1 MLRRKYSAMTHTL
14 YYSPGACSLA
24 VHIVLGEVGARFELT
39 LVSASDGS
47 TQSPEYLRLNPK
59 GRVPVLVTG
68 DFVLT
73 EAPAIL
79 IYLASA
85 YPAAHL
91 LNASVEALVKSVEW
105 FNWLSGTVHAVAVR
119 QVWRP
124 ERFTLDPTAHAAIV
138 GKGEE
143 GLHKAFTLIDTRL
156 GIAEWCVGDHYSIV
170 DAYLLVFYRWGN
182 RMGVPMRDRYPEWT
196 KHMLR
201 LLQRAAVQRAL
212 DREAIS
218 VWQ

>member
-1 MLRRKYSAMTHTL
+1 MIHTL

-24 VHIVLGEVGARFELT
+24 VHIVLEELAAPFGLT
-39 LVSASDGS
+39 LASTSDGG
-47 TQSPEYLRLNPK
+47 TQSPEYLRLNAK

-68 DFVLT
+68 DSVLT

-91 LNASVEALVKSVEW
+91 LDASVEALVKSVEW

-124 ERFTLDPTAHAAIV
+124 ESFTLDPTAHAAIV
-138 GKGEE
+138 GKREE
-143 GLHKAFTLIDTRL
+143 SLRKAFTRIDTRL
-156 GIAEWCVGDHYSIV
+156 GIAE
-170 DAYLLVFYRWGN
+170 
-182 RMGVPMRDRYPEWT
+182 
-196 KHMLR
+196 
-201 LLQRAAVQRAL
+201 
-212 DREAIS
+212 
-218 VWQ
+218 

>member
-1 MLRRKYSAMTHTL
+1 MVLEE
-14 YYSPGACSLA
+14 
-24 VHIVLGEVGARFELT
+24 LGEPFGLRLAST
-39 LVSASDGS
+39 SDGG
-47 TQSPEYLRLNPK
+47 TQSPAYLRLNPK

-68 DFVLT
+68 DSVLT

-85 YPAAHL
+85 YPAAQL
-91 LNASVEALVKSVEW
+91 LEASVEALVKSVEW
-105 FNWLSGTVHAVAVR
+105 LNWLSGTVHAVAVR

-124 ERFTLDPTAHAAIV
+124 ESFTLDPAAHAGIV

-143 GLHKAFTLIDTRL
+143 GLRKAFTLIDARL
-156 GIAEWCVGDHYSIV
+156 GNAAWCVGDHYSIV

-196 KHMLR
+196 KHALR
-201 LLQRAAVQRAL
+201 LLQRAAVKRAL